1 MYRVSITYKIL
12 QAIIQTLD
20 FTESNRRVLIQ
31 SDLRFKRMTLAALL
45 KKSRGARMEQEPTAV
60 NQAFGLVKDWK
71 EMAVFQILE

>member
-1 MYRVSITYKIL
+1 
-12 QAIIQTLD
+12 
-20 FTESNRRVLIQ
+20 
-31 SDLRFKRMTLAALL
+31 MTLAALL